1 MPLIF
6 DGLFLLWRFD
16 SFLPFALL
24 VGLVLNWRPRLL
36 TYLMIVH
43 WLIDIATAYSI
54 FAVSCLICFK
64 QLEEQGHA

>member
-54 FAVSCLICFK
+54 FAVS
-64 QLEEQGHA
+64 